1 MKRQFIINLLDHVVL
16 DGKEPKDHKT
26 YVTALRLLKPYLTE
40 VRSTKKCPYC
50 KRQFKR
56 IKKHLHEN
64 KYCSVEYYK
73 DLMYV
78 IHAVDYIRN
87 ELIRETVSFYY
98 CKVCYERFKSIEQA
112 IEHVINE
119 HRNRIPPLIID
130 FIDDASLW

>member
-1 MKRQFIINLLDHVVL
+1 MKKQFIVNMLDHFVL
-16 DGKEPKDHKT
+16 DGKEPESHRT
-26 YVTALRLLKPYLTE
+26 FVIALKLLKPYLLE
-40 VRSTKKCPYC
+40 VRSTKRCPYC

-64 KYCSVEYYK
+64 KFCSIEYYK

-78 IHAVDYIRN
+78 VHVVEYIKEN
-87 ELIRETVSFYY
+87 LVRETISYYY
-98 CKVCYERFKSIEQA
+98 CNVCWERFKHIDDA
-112 IEHVINE
+112 IEHIIKE